1 MKEET
6 DLGAVK
12 ALAHAMLE
20 LDIEKTRLSPLVVK
34 HPFTDN
40 GITWVRKPDGSLAIA
55 DLLNKPDDL
64 ALWRKQVGSVI
75 DEADSAFQIYMM
87 VTKAYALGFLKF
99 ARNSLS
105 EKDFAGILAD
115 AWIRTEAPNNDPN
128 LSKRDLLSLFK
139 ATDPALLMDEEDYQ
153 QFQNLD
159 DIVTVYRGVTSINA
173 HSVKA
178 LSWTLDRDTAEWF
191 AHRFGESGVVY
202 EAQIQKNH
210 IYAYFSG
217 RNETEVIVDPKYL
230 TEITQVQAM
239 EHQIMGGLT

>member
-1 MKEET
+1 MKEQT
-6 DLGAVK
+6 DLKAVK

-20 LDIEKTRLSPLVVK
+20 LDIEQTRLSPLVVK

-40 GITWVRKPDGSLAIA
+40 GISGVRKPDGSLVIA

-87 VTKAYALGFLKF
+87 VTKSYALGFLKF

-139 ATDPALLMDEEDYQ
+139 ATNPALLMDEEDYQ
-153 QFQNLD
+153 QFKDLD
-159 DIVTVYRGVTSINA
+159 DVVTVYRGVTSMNA
-173 HSVKA
+173 KNVKA

-191 AHRFGESGVVY
+191 AHRFGENGSVY
-202 EAQIQKNH
+202 EAQIQKQH
-210 IYAYFSG
+210 IYAFFSG
-217 RNETEVIVDPKYL
+217 RNESEVIVDPKHL
-230 TEITQVQAM
+230 KEITQVQTM
-239 EHQIMGGLT
+239 EHQVMGGLS